1 MQEEQSQKLI
11 RFNDKIFFPVICFRL
26 ESQENLLH
34 FSIQPSSSTYL
45 YEGGWSLSQ
54 LSQGE
59 WWGTP

>member
-11 RFNDKIFFPVICFRL
+11 RFNDKIFFPVICFKL
-26 ESQENLLH
+26 ESYYT
-34 FSIQPSSSTYL
+34 SPSSHPL
-45 YEGGWSLSQ
+45 PLIFMREAGGWSLSQ